1 MLLPSNWILVLAA
14 LPYARN
20 HESCFAFLCFIQ
32 ILNTHTLPS
41 YTALTHTQ
49 RFFFKGTVIAG
60 GSNQAGWTG
69 YSEVMSKLLKTIKQ

>member
-41 YTALTHTQ
+41 YTALTHTHTE
-49 RFFFKGTVIAG
+49 FFLKE
-60 GSNQAGWTG
+60 QLLQ
-69 YSEVMSKLLKTIKQ
+69 EVVTKLDGLATRKLCLKC